1 MSDDGESKRTRF
13 EWWLED
19 LSTDPATRVAGAVL
33 IILGSILGVMTGS
46 LHITADIGEVLSGQI
61 DDSGVKADVNGAVF
75 SALIDNSSGGDGME
89 DVTVVLYD
97 DDGLEIGRDVTD
109 SGGRFY
115 IEDVP
120 RKSSKIVVEHPGH
133 ITKWILLVP
142 GDHTQIIITLS
153 EGEGVEE
160 TDMRGE
166 SFLSESVLIT
176 TIIGSVTLLTG
187 IAGLLGGVEAYNGK
201 SHFRTQFLAYL
212 GLWSQGLMFI
222 GPLFILMG
230 MGLSYLSRKQFGL
243 LEA

>member
-33 IILGSILGVMTGS
+33 IIFGSILGVMTGS
-46 LHITADIGEVLSGQI
+46 LHITADIGEVLSGKI

-120 RKSSKIVVEHPGH
+120 RKSSKIVVEQPDH

-142 GDHTQIIITLS
+142 GDHTQIIITLT

-187 IAGLLGGVEAYNGK
+187 IAGLLGGVEAYKGK

>member
-33 IILGSILGVMTGS
+33 IIFGSILGVMTGS

-120 RKSSKIVVEHPGH
+120 RKSSKIAVEHPDH

>member
-33 IILGSILGVMTGS
+33 IMFGSILGVMTGS

-109 SGGRFY
+109 AGGRFY

-120 RKSSKIVVEHPGH
+120 RKSSKIVVEHPDH

-153 EGEGVEE
+153 EGEGIEE

-187 IAGLLGGVEAYNGK
+187 IAGLLGGVEAYKGK